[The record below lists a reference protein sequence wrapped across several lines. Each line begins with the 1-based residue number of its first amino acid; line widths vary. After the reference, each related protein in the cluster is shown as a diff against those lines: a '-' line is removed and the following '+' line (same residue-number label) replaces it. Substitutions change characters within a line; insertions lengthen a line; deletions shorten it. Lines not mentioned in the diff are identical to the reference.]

1 MELCVVVAIT
11 STAALIEVNRT
22 PSLIRALNDL
32 QMVLPE
38 HPITIVT
45 DLANESAVRQLLKK
59 NNLQRSL
66 IICNPNQPKP
76 LAKALAPIIERYET
90 VLVHDACRPLT
101 KPDQI
106 IRVIDALNDE
116 VDAVRPAIAFT
127 ETLKI
132 IDLNSIV
139 EGTLDRNHVKRIST
153 PELIRTS
160 AIDLEGESKGWFLP
174 LRKGARIQYVA
185 GNPESLRISSVAE
198 RDLLE
203 SFLHWKESS
212 A

>member
-1 MELCVVVAIT
+1 MKLRVVIAIT
-11 STAALIEVNRT
+11 STTALMEVNRT
-22 PSLIRALNDL
+22 PGFIRAFNDI
-32 QMVLPE
+32 QIVLPE
-38 HPITIVT
+38 HPITIAA

-59 NNLQRSL
+59 NNIQSSL
-66 IICNPNQPKP
+66 IFCNPNQPKP
-76 LAKALAPIIERYET
+76 LANALAPIIESCEA

-101 KPDQI
+101 NPDQI
-106 IRVIDALNDE
+106 IRVIAALKDE

-132 IDLNSIV
+132 IGPNFIV

-160 AIDLEGESKGWFLP
+160 VIDLEGESKGWFLP
-174 LRKGARIQYVA
+174 LRKEARIQYVE
-185 GNPESLRISSVAE
+185 GNPESLRINSIAE

-203 SFLHWKESS
+203 SFLRWKEISV
-212 A
+212 